1 MPHYTNNNILVV
13 TYEELVPRFYKTQEY
28 LKVFVSICEK
38 RGFGLKRV
46 ARGHNGGQALIAFD
60 SLPEKVRNQ
69 MNDLRLGEHVL
80 EQFFEVDIE
89 AVGFYRDFR
98 FGDGRSISEG
108 GKDGERDLQSIYV
121 ANASVIKAVLKL
133 KEARINEIR
142 SKGHLPKKIWDSL
155 TSDMILF
162 CYPTIN
168 EKGNE
173 VASVLERKFGLR
185 CDLPEHPK
193 RFKDK
198 CERFIEDGYVSLISD
213 RHGNNNARVN
223 DDKTQA
229 LLESLHAG
237 IGIKPNYVEV
247 KRLYESFLCGY
258 KEAINNTTGEI
269 YDPKE
274 YSALSE
280 GSIKRFLS
288 SWKSKIGTHALRSGD
303 RQKYMGNFMVA
314 ATMKRSKYAGS
325 LLSVDDRQ
333 PPFKYRL
340 AGTSATN
347 RVWFYVAVDHHS
359 ECYIAWVHG
368 KSKEDIIIPF
378 YRQVVRSCFAMGVGL
393 PLELEC
399 ESSLNSTLRNGF
411 LREGDAF
418 KYVRMEANKARG
430 KFVER
435 YNGKVR
441 YEVERHQ
448 EGFIARQHARLES
461 NQPGAEDVPI
471 RPYEDIVEQ
480 TVRNYQNHN
489 NSPHSIYT
497 DKTRM
502 QVFLEN
508 QNPQI
513 NKELP
518 WRGILPHIGYKTESS
533 CRVGQVKLQGGEW
546 FLGDFGEIYF
556 GENLINLLNLVEG
569 ENIDVRWLDDN
580 EGNVMKAFVY
590 MGGNYICE
598 LLPKPIFA
606 RARAEQTEEDLIA
619 YETFCKYKTTVDA
632 FGKRRRKAIQR
643 ITLIDTEAPVHTEFD
658 INSLVPVVR
667 TDTPAELDGV
677 SDAVVL
683 PNPPSDENK
692 FMLEPCGVDF
702 EPELKDIF

>member
-13 TYEELVPRFYKTQEY
+13 TYEDLVPMFYTMDA
-28 LKVFVSICEK
+28 LKKALQRAEK

-60 SLPEKVRNQ
+60 SLPEKVRSQ
-69 MNDLRLGEHVL
+69 IDDPRVGEHVL
-80 EQFFEVDIE
+80 ERFFEVDVE
-89 AVGFYRDFR
+89 AVSFYRAFR

-108 GKDGERDLQSIYV
+108 GKDGERDLQSVYV
-121 ANASVIKAVLKL
+121 ANASVIKAVMAL
-133 KEARINEIR
+133 KEARIRDIR
-142 SKGHLPKKIWDSL
+142 NKGHVPKKVWETL
-155 TSDMILF
+155 TNDMITFKPAL
-162 CYPTIN
+162 
-168 EKGNE
+168 K
-173 VASVLERKFGLR
+173 RKFDLEF
-185 CDLPEHPK
+185 DLPEHPK

-198 CERFIEDGYVSLISD
+198 CESFMEDGYICLISD
-213 RHGNNNARVN
+213 KHGNTNARVN

-229 LLESLHAG
+229 LLESLFAG
-237 IGIKPNYVEV
+237 VETKPNYADVSRRYDAFLSGYIEV
-247 KRLYESFLCGY
+247 
-258 KEAINNTTGEI
+258 INNETGEC
-269 YDPKE
+269 YDPKDFKPLTE
-274 YSALSE
+274 A
-280 GSIKRFLS
+280 SIKRFLS

-303 RQKYMGNFMVA
+303 RQKYMGNFKVA
-314 ATMKRSKYAGS
+314 ATMKRSQYAGS
-325 LLSVDDRQ
+325 LISVDDRQ
-333 PPFKYRL
+333 PPFKYRS

-347 RVWFYVAVDHHS
+347 RVWFYLAVDHHS

-368 KSKEDIIIPF
+368 KSKEDIIVPF

-399 ESSLNSTLRNGF
+399 ESSLNSTLRDGF
-411 LREGDAF
+411 LREGNAF
-418 KYVRMEANKARG
+418 KYIRMEANNARG
-430 KFVER
+430 KFIER

-471 RPYEDIVEQ
+471 IPYEDIVEQ

-556 GENLINLLNLVEG
+556 GEKLINLLELVEG
-569 ENIDVRWLDDN
+569 ENIDVHWLDDN

-643 ITLIDTEAPVHTEFD
+643 ITLIDTAPVVHTEFD
-658 INSLVPVVR
+658 INSLVPVAR
-667 TDTPAELDGV
+667 TCTPALPDDVQDVE
-677 SDAVVL
+677 VL
-683 PNPPSDENK
+683 PNPPSDETEPEYA
-692 FMLEPCGVDF
+692 FLEPETAKKSYF
-702 EPELKDIF
+702 DIY